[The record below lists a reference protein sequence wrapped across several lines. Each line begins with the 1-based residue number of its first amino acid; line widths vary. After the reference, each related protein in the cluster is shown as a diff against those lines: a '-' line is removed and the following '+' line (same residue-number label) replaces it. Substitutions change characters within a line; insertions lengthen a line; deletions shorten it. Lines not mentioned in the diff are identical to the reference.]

1 LEEEFAMAGRLDGM
15 KVAILATDGF
25 EESEL
30 KIPHAE
36 LERQGALVEVVSLKA
51 GEIQGWKNHEK
62 SGIMKV
68 DRVLDQVK
76 PEDYAALVLPGGV
89 MNPDALRVE
98 PNAVAFVRSFV
109 KRGAPIAAICHGPW
123 TLIDAEGVRGRKMTS
138 WPSLKTDLR
147 NAGAEWV
154 DAEVVTDRGMVT
166 SRKPD
171 DLPAFCRKMVEEF
184 EEGLDKKAA

>member
-1 LEEEFAMAGRLDGM
+1 MAGRLEGV

-36 LERQGALVEVVSLKA
+36 LVRQGALVEVVAPKP
-51 GEIQGWKNHEK
+51 GEIQGWKHHDKAET
-62 SGIMKV
+62 MRV
-68 DRVLDQVK
+68 DRVLDRTK
-76 PEDYAALVLPGGV
+76 PEDFAALMLPGGV
-89 MNPDALRVE
+89 MNPDALRLE
-98 PNAVAFVRSFV
+98 PKAIAFVRSFV

-138 WPSLKTDLR
+138 WPSLKADLR

-154 DAEVVTDRGMVT
+154 DEEVVVDHGLVT

-171 DLPAFCRKMVEEF
+171 DLPAFCKKMVEEF
-184 EEGLDKKAA
+184 AEGVHKHKAA